1 MLSIKRL
8 CECLKVDMRF
18 RTFSTLLIFIF
29 IAALIRP
36 SFAEG
41 TGNGPQRPVEVAF
54 GETLDLQRCLEIAL
68 KMQPNIRA
76 AMGRSASSQSRV
88 GQAEA
93 AYYPVVDLSAGYN
106 WNDSSS
112 TSDRTGEDGNNFS
125 SSVNLFQNIYD
136 FGRTSS
142 QVKIQELGTG
152 AFRFDLQNT
161 LAVTA
166 FNTKQAYYGLLQAK
180 RNAEL
185 AKEIIKQFERQLD
198 QARGFFDVGLRPRF
212 DVTRAEVD
220 LSNARV
226 SLIRTEN
233 EVRLSLARL
242 KNAMGV
248 PEAPYFAVIDDLGYR
263 RVDLTLEEAT
273 EKALES
279 RQDLRA
285 ASVRKKAVEESVAFA
300 RSGYY
305 PFITG
310 NADYTWATGDARDGW
325 SAGVNMTLP
334 IFSGFLTKHRVQESK
349 ADLAVSDASEDIVRQ
364 SVILEVQQAY
374 FNLMEADERIPAA
387 ELALRQAEEN
397 LEIANGR
404 YSTGVGSPIE
414 VTDAA
419 LVYVNARTAYTQALT
434 DYKTALASIE
444 RAMGEKVNDDEG

>member
-1 MLSIKRL
+1 
-8 CECLKVDMRF
+8 MRA
-18 RTFSTLLIFIF
+18 RTFATLLIFIL
-29 IAALIRP
+29 IAAPLSASSEDAI
-36 SFAEG
+36 A
-41 TGNGPQRPVEVAF
+41 NGSQKPVEVAI

-76 AMGRSASSQSRV
+76 AMGRSAASRSRV
-88 GQAEA
+88 GQAKG
-93 AYYPVVDLSAGYN
+93 AYYPVVDLSAGYD

-112 TSDRTGEDGNNFS
+112 TSNRTGDGGDGFS

-161 LAVTA
+161 VAVTA

-198 QARGFFDVGLRPRF
+198 QAKGFFDVGLRPRF

-226 SLIRTEN
+226 SLIRSEN

-248 PEAPYFAVIDDLGYR
+248 PEAPPFDVIDDLSFK

-273 EKALES
+273 AKALEG

-285 ASVRKKAVEESVAFA
+285 AIVRKQAVEESVAFA

-310 NADYTWATGDARDGW
+310 NADYTWTTGASRDDGW
-325 SAGVNMTLP
+325 SAGVNLTLP
-334 IFSGFLTKHRVQESK
+334 LFSGFITKHRVQESK

-374 FNLMEADERIPAA
+374 FNLREADERIPAA

-434 DYKTALASIE
+434 DYKTALASLQ
-444 RAMGEKVNDDEG
+444 RAMGETGNDDEG